1 VWKVAI
7 ASYLP
12 PEEAISRPAVYFSS
26 YGWSIYQVDNVY
38 IAEDGACYPSLS
50 ISLAVIGGVLLAGGI
65 IVLNPS
71 SIAAGLLLLPIGL
84 ILLNEKHSIALKFEQ
99 NTYLVAA
106 NSYEA
111 FREALRF
118 AEAIGGKLL
127 HAEAPTVPLIKVT
140 LPAASSAK
148 AIRELET
155 RVLRRIEALG
165 PTQLKA
171 QPAQSRKEILEEL
184 NTYQGYLEK
193 LEKLKAEG
201 KITEKAYNDL
211 KNEYTQKITELQKQ
225 LQQA

>member
-38 IAEDGACYPSLS
+38 IAEDGARYPSLS

-65 IVLNPS
+65 VVLNPS

-127 HAEAPTVPLIKVT
+127 HAEAPTAPLIKVT

-165 PTQLKA
+165 PTQ
-171 QPAQSRKEILEEL
+171 QAQSRKEILEEL

-211 KNEYTQKITELQKQ
+211 KNEYTQKITELQKR
-225 LQQA
+225 LQHA

>member
-1 VWKVAI
+1 MWKVAI

-38 IAEDGACYPSLS
+38 IAEDGARYPSLS

-65 IVLNPS
+65 VVLNPS

-127 HAEAPTVPLIKVT
+127 HAEAPTAPLIKVT

-165 PTQLKA
+165 PTQ
-171 QPAQSRKEILEEL
+171 QAQSRKEILEEL

-211 KNEYTQKITELQKQ
+211 KNEYTQKITELQKR
-225 LQQA
+225 LQHA